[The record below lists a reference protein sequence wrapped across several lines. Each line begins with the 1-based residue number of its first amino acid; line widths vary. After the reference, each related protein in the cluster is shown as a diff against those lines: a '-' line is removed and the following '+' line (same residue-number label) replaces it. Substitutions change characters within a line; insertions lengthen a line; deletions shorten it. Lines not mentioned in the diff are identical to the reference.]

1 MDLLSSRPA
10 VPELPPAGYHSVSIH
25 GTLPRRK
32 KGAPVQGP
40 ARSWDMYSHMGTLP
54 HPARARL
61 PTSPLIHNIIE
72 EHQPYHTGMEGHTSY
87 RYSHTHLLCSSAII
101 SFVNFTE
108 SESKTNIYVL
118 SNKTIRV
125 RSLKPLKYFADFQ
138 LLPPP

>member
-1 MDLLSSRPA
+1 MAEGKFASLPRNMHMGVGSRQCSLASSMDLLSSRPA
-10 VPELPPAGYHSVSIH
+10 VPELPPAGYHSVSLH

-72 EHQPYHTGMEGHTSY
+72 EHQPYHTGMEGHSAY
-87 RYSHTHLLCSSAII
+87 RYRHTHPFMLQRYAFPLFI
-101 SFVNFTE
+101 SQN
-108 SESKTNIYVL
+108 TN
-118 SNKTIRV
+118 
-125 RSLKPLKYFADFQ
+125 LK
-138 LLPPP
+138 